1 MNSLEKDA
9 FTAHIP
15 CICVLLKDGSVFN
28 VLVLLCLTL
37 RVTYDERGR
46 SVHADDGAINPA
58 KKPLHY
64 QLNVASGW
72 TLHRQNHLRHKHQP
86 THTDPVHPQHYHNFP
101 PFSGDCFALR
111 YFVLRFLFQCYS
123 VELKGLSFVALTV
136 LKVDF

>member
-86 THTDPVHPQHYHNFP
+86 THRDPVHPQHYHNFP
-101 PFSGDCFALR
+101 PLSGDCFALR

-123 VELKGLSFVALTV
+123 VELGGLSFVALTV